1 MKNIDYELLKKR
13 REKILKLRAET
24 DQKQHIGIYYE
35 LILDGRHY
43 PVMACFPVGTNADGA
58 NDKLKYLITGQKS

>member
-13 REKILKLRAET
+13 REKILKLRAAME
-24 DQKQHIGIYYE
+24 QEQHLGICYK

-43 PVMACFPVGTNADGA
+43 PVMACFPVRTNAGDA
-58 NDKLKYLITGQKS
+58 SDKLKYLISGQKS

>member
-13 REKILKLRAET
+13 REKVLQLRAET
-24 DQKQHIGIYYE
+24 EQEQNVGIVYE

-43 PVMACFPVGTNADGA
+43 PVMACLPVGTNADGA
-58 NDKLKYLITGQKS
+58 DDKLKYLISGQKN